1 VRPKKGVEIRAG
13 RRLKSIACVAGGMGS
28 KTDEDLS
35 DRHDDL
41 TPADSVG
48 VSYPED
54 LSDWGRFQVE
64 KDSFVAYLRKTK
76 TDRVRQG
83 DVWEEFVGVGCCG
96 STLDVPL
103 RVERI
108 EGGETLG
115 PDTEVEFEVRDAC
128 GIQGGWQVQSR
139 GGPNEV

>member
-1 VRPKKGVEIRAG
+1 MG
-13 RRLKSIACVAGGMGS
+13 RGNKD
-28 KTDEDLS
+28 KDLS
-35 DRHDDL
+35 QRHDDL
-41 TPADSVG
+41 TPAERVV

-54 LSDWGRFQVE
+54 LSEWGRFQVE
-64 KDSFVAYLRKTK
+64 KPSFVAYLRKTK

-115 PDTEVEFEVRDAC
+115 PDTRVEWEVRDAC
-128 GIQGGWQVQSR
+128 GIQGGWQVQSE
-139 GGPNEV
+139 GGPNAI

>member
-1 VRPKKGVEIRAG
+1 MGTNTDDSDTDDTPTEAE
-13 RRLKSIACVAGGMGS
+13 RRSVA
-28 KTDEDLS
+28 DEDLS
-35 DRHDDL
+35 DRHEDL
-41 TPADSVG
+41 APADRVV

-64 KDSFVAYLRKTK
+64 KPAFVAYLRKTK

-83 DVWEEFVGVGCCG
+83 DAWEEFVGVGCCG

-103 RVERI
+103 RVEEI
-108 EGGETLG
+108 DGGETFG
-115 PDTEVEFEVRDAC
+115 PDTEVEWTVREAC

>member
-1 VRPKKGVEIRAG
+1 MEQENEDGKRASDGKKRV
-13 RRLKSIACVAGGMGS
+13 SDGGKPANEGS
-28 KTDEDLS
+28 EDLS
-35 DRHDDL
+35 QRQKDL
-41 TPADSVG
+41 APAEEVS

-64 KDSFVAYLRKTK
+64 KGSFKAYLRKTK
-76 TDRVRQG
+76 NSRVRQG

-103 RVERI
+103 QVERI

-115 PDTEVEFEVRDAC
+115 PETEVEFEVRDAC
-128 GIQGGWQVQSR
+128 GIQGGWQVQSK
-139 GGPNEV
+139 GGPNAI

>member
-1 VRPKKGVEIRAG
+1 
-13 RRLKSIACVAGGMGS
+13 MG
-28 KTDEDLS
+28 TDTDETATGDEDLRE
-35 DRHDDL
+35 RHEDL
-41 TPADSVG
+41 TPADRVV

-64 KDSFVAYLRKTK
+64 KDAFVAYLRKTK

-83 DVWEEFVGVGCCG
+83 DVFEEFVGVGCCG

-103 RVERI
+103 RIEEI
-108 EGGETLG
+108 EGGETFG
-115 PDTEVEFEVRDAC
+115 PDTAVEFAVREAC
-128 GIQGGWQVQSR
+128 GIQGGWQVQSE

>member
-1 VRPKKGVEIRAG
+1 MLLA
-13 RRLKSIACVAGGMGS
+13 RLPGTMSE
-28 KTDEDLS
+28 TDENFQ
-35 DRHDDL
+35 DRHRDL
-41 TPADSVG
+41 APADRVV
-48 VSYPED
+48 VSYPAD

-83 DVWEEFVGVGCCG
+83 DVWDEFVGVGCCG

-108 EGGETLG
+108 EGGQTLG
-115 PDTEVEFEVRDAC
+115 PDTEVTYEVREAC
-128 GIQGGWQVQSR
+128 GIQGGWHVQSE